1 MGEEQS
7 PPRRVDD
14 ESAPP
19 RGDATAGRLWGA
31 RLAEQ
36 PDEAAWQLGVS
47 TGFDRRLWRQDL
59 AASKAHARELVRTG
73 LLATTE
79 GREIDQAL
87 DECAELFA
95 QEAFPWHPSD
105 EDLHGAIERWLIE
118 RLGPLGGKLRAG
130 RSRNDQIA
138 NDLRLWVKEESS
150 RIRLLVAEL
159 QEALVD
165 VAEAHL
171 DWIAPGYTHLQRGQ
185 PVLLSHHLL
194 AHVWPLDRDVG
205 RLRAAAARA
214 DESVLGAGALAGTTL
229 PLDPVRYAKALGFT
243 RVAANSIDAVA
254 ARDFALEWLAAAAI
268 LATHLSRLGEEIVLW
283 STDEFGFVRVGDAF
297 STGSSIMPQKRN
309 PDVAELVRGKTGR
322 VVGSLVALLTTVK
335 GLPLSYNRDLQE
347 DKEPLFQAADTL
359 VRCLRA
365 TTGMVRS
372 LRFDR
377 QRLEDVAAGGF
388 SLATDLAEE
397 LVRRGVPFRDA
408 HEVVGGLVKLA
419 ESRKGGL
426 DDLDEAELE
435 AAHPALG
442 AAISDLLEV
451 RQAVERRASSLG
463 TATSAVA
470 SQLEA
475 AREAIGRNRGDRDP
489 DDLDRLDR

>member
-1 MGEEQS
+1 MGE
-7 PPRRVDD
+7 DT
-14 ESAPP
+14 
-19 RGDATAGRLWGA
+19 TAGRLWGA

-47 TGFDRRLWRQDL
+47 TGFDRRLWREDL
-59 AASKAHARELVRTG
+59 AASMAHARELVRAG
-73 LLATTE
+73 LLAAAE
-79 GREIDQAL
+79 GLEIEQAL
-87 DECAELFA
+87 DECARLFA
-95 QEAFPWHPSD
+95 QDAFPWHSSD
-105 EDLHGAIERWLIE
+105 EDLHGAVERWLIE

-138 NDLRLWVKEESS
+138 NDLRLWVRDESS
-150 RIRLLVAEL
+150 RIRLLVADL

-171 DWIAPGYTHLQRGQ
+171 GWIAPGYTHLQRAQ

-205 RLRAAAARA
+205 RLGAASARA

-229 PLDPVRYAKALGFT
+229 PLDPAAYAEALGFA
-243 RVAANSIDAVA
+243 RVARNSIDAVA
-254 ARDFALEWLAAAAI
+254 ARDFALEWLAAASI
-268 LATHLSRLGEEIVLW
+268 LASHLSRLGEEIVLW
-283 STDEFGFVRVGDAF
+283 STSEFAFVRVGDAF

-322 VVGSLVALLTTVK
+322 VVGSLVALLATVK

-347 DKEPLFQAADTL
+347 DKEPLFEAADTL
-359 VRCLRA
+359 GLCLRA

-377 QRLEDVAAGGF
+377 QRLEEAAAGGF

-397 LVRRGVPFRDA
+397 LVRRGVPFREA
-408 HEVVGGLVKLA
+408 HEVVGGLVTLA
-419 ESRKGGL
+419 ERRNRGL
-426 DDLDEAELE
+426 DALDASELE
-435 AAHPALG
+435 AAHPTLDSAVTE
-442 AAISDLLEV
+442 LLDV
-451 RQAVERRASSLG
+451 RQAVERRASSFG
-463 TATSAVA
+463 TASSAVVT
-470 SQLEA
+470 QLAA
-475 AREAIGRNRGDRDP
+475 ARQAIARNRDVD
-489 DDLDRLDR
+489 